1 MHIIGFGKVVQRFL
15 CLRDMLKNP
24 PTTKVYTR
32 RVQVGLARY
41 RNVSFDMLENYRPAA
56 QDITFLCCS
65 ADEEQILSLSGAD
78 SRLQVAKANLA
89 IVSSL
94 IDRGFFREGAV
105 FVLTNPSEVIAEF
118 LWKNTHNNQI
128 FALGLSHDFRRYK
141 SIFSKL
147 GVHDEHISSFELN
160 GNHWDFPIAV
170 VGEHSALYQELAQV
184 FATPHMNS
192 LVHQLG
198 GMLSEEIQKEF
209 SGCRPPIESGAQAL
223 MDVSHAQ
230 SSHQSVLLSGPDAAL
245 NTFVAGSLQFQRE
258 GMLFEPSPD
267 TCVQDIVDKVRLRH
281 KKVVAELIM
290 SSPINHRGHC

>member
-15 CLRDMLKNP
+15 HLRGMLNNP
-24 PTTKVYTR
+24 PAIKVYTR
-32 RVQVGLARY
+32 RVQVGLETY
-41 RNVSFDMLENYRPAA
+41 RKVSFDMLENYRPAA

-65 ADEEQILSLSGAD
+65 ADEQQILSLSGAD

-94 IDRGFFREGAV
+94 IDRGFFREGTV
-105 FVLTNPSEVIAEF
+105 FVLTNPSEVIAEY
-118 LWKNTHNNQI
+118 LWQKTHNNQI

-147 GVHDEHISSFELN
+147 GVHDEHISSFKLN
-160 GNHWDFPIAV
+160 GNHWDFPVAV
-170 VGEHSALYQELAQV
+170 VAEHSALHKELSQV
-184 FATPHMNS
+184 FGTPHMNS

-198 GMLSEEIQKEF
+198 IMLSEEIQKEF
-209 SGCRPPIESGAQAL
+209 LGCRPPIESGAQAL

-230 SSHQSVLLSGPDAAL
+230 SLYQSVLLSGPDAAL

-258 GMLFEPSPD
+258 GMSFEPSSGA
-267 TCVQDIVDKVRLRH
+267 CVQDIVDKVRLRH